1 MNNLCTVSEAA
12 VQIGVSA
19 DTIRRWDKKG
29 LIKVNRSDLNYRLF
43 DINEIK
49 RLHRKIAGNHDSNN
63 YKILK
68 SRNKTKYT
76 TIELFAGA
84 GGTAIGFEN
93 AGLNHVL
100 LNEWDKNAV
109 ETLKKNKP
117 HWNVIGGDIAKVNF
131 RGMKADIVQGGF
143 PCQTF
148 SYAGKKMGFE
158 DVRGTMFFEFAR
170 CVKEVKPKIALGENV
185 RGLLRHDNGRTLATM
200 VKIME
205 DLGYRVEYRVV
216 RSQYLDV
223 PQKRERLIILAVRND
238 LKIPFKTV
246 ATDLETGEKVVIDK
260 GKISNAIVASL
271 SRPGTF
277 VPFKFEDKILVD
289 GGLVDPVPADVVREM
304 GADIVIG
311 VSLRNIQKDVP
322 AKIDNVISITIR
334 SIYIMLE
341 ELNEVSSSKADII
354 IKPQYRGPLSF
365 DMSREEKIKLIQ
377 IGEEET
383 KKIIPLLKKLIDS
396 Y

>member
-1 MNNLCTVSEAA
+1 MKKLKNLIWIIIIFIFFFFCLSSFSYAKA
-12 VQIGVSA
+12 KIGLALGEGGERLYVHVGVLKVLKKEGIKLDYIAGTSMGSFIGGLYA
-19 DTIRRWDKKG
+19 LWEDIDKIEEYVLSTNFSKYFRLEREDIRLENINGNPLIIFYLELSKNKITPKWLKG
-29 LIKVNRSDLNYRLF
+29 LIDGIDIRDEIDRLT
-43 DINEIK
+43 NQ
-49 RLHRKIAGNHDSNN
+49 AS
-63 YKILK
+63 
-68 SRNKTKYT
+68 
-76 TIELFAGA
+76 
-84 GGTAIGFEN
+84 FE
-93 AGLNHVL
+93 
-100 LNEWDKNAV
+100 
-109 ETLKKNKP
+109 
-117 HWNVIGGDIAKVNF
+117 
-131 RGMKADIVQGGF
+131 
-143 PCQTF
+143 
-148 SYAGKKMGFE
+148 Y
-158 DVRGTMFFEFAR
+158 
-170 CVKEVKPKIALGENV
+170 
-185 RGLLRHDNGRTLATM
+185 
-200 VKIME
+200 
-205 DLGYRVEYRVV
+205 
-216 RSQYLDV
+216 
-223 PQKRERLIILAVRND
+223 D

-311 VSLRNIQKDVP
+311 VSLSNIQKDVP
-322 AKIDNVISITIR
+322 AKIDNVISIAIR

-383 KKIIPLLKKLIDS
+383 QKIIPLLKMLINS